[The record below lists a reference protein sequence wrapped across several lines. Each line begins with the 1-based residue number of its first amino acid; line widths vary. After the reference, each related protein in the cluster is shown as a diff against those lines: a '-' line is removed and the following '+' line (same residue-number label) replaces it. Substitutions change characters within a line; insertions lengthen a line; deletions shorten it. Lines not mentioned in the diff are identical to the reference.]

1 MPEDVATAPIE
12 STPQVRTQN
21 RKLVFIAALASV
33 VITAIEST
41 IVSTS
46 MPTVV
51 ASLGGFDLLSWVFT
65 AYLLTQAITVPIYGR
80 LSDLYGR
87 KPILLTG
94 VAFFAVGSLLC
105 GFAPTMFMLVLCRT
119 VQGFGSG
126 ALVSVGRTLI
136 GDIFSGPE
144 RARMQGVVS
153 SGFIGAGLLG
163 PMIGAF
169 LVTHTVWPMIFWINV
184 PIALAAG
191 AILFWGFQEKI
202 EKRRHRIDWGGAALI
217 CVGTGML
224 MFALAQTS
232 AMSFGAK
239 GGLLAAA
246 VAVLF
251 VFVLYERGVPEPIWP
266 MSLFRDRVAAS
277 GNLVSLA
284 TGATTLGIAA
294 YLPVYIQGVI
304 GDSAAVS
311 GVTIM
316 ALSVGGP
323 LGAATAGQVM
333 LRSSYR
339 TSASMGAAIYIVGS
353 IMMTLL
359 TPQSGAAWAA
369 ASGLLIGLGVGMNN
383 NTYLVAVQSEI
394 GLESAWYFD
403 IGFDIHPDSR
413 SGGRRVGF
421 RRYSQ
426 YRAGRL
432 SQRPRRSRNSG
443 DDAGRPRRLAAS
455 HCRRD
460 HSAVRSRAACD
471 LFHSGRDVFR
481 GHCNRLDV
489 AERAR
494 HSLDAED
501 LTDGHEFHA
510 SRSDDRRYP
519 RRLSRAAAHGAA
531 VGADVS

>member
-1 MPEDVATAPIE
+1 MPAEIAEEQGSAGPG
-12 STPQVRTQN
+12 VRTQN

-46 MPTVV
+46 MPTIV
-51 ASLGGFDLLSWVFT
+51 ATLGGFDLLSWVFT

-87 KPILLTG
+87 KPILLIG
-94 VAFFAVGSLLC
+94 VAIFVIGSTLC
-105 GFAPTMFMLVLCRT
+105 GFAGSMFELVLFRT
-119 VQGFGSG
+119 VQGLGSG

-163 PMIGAF
+163 PLVGAF
-169 LVTHTVWPMIFWINV
+169 LVTHTIWPMIFWVNV

-191 AILFWGFQEKI
+191 AILLWGFREHV

-217 CVGTGML
+217 CVGTGTL

-232 AMSFGAK
+232 AMSFAVK
-239 GGLLAAA
+239 GGLLVVA
-246 VAVLF
+246 VAVLS
-251 VFVLYERGVPEPIWP
+251 VFVLYERSVSEPIWP
-266 MSLFRDRVAAS
+266 MSLFQDRVAAS

-339 TSASMGAAIYIVGS
+339 TSASMGAAIYIIGS

-359 TPQSGAAWAA
+359 SPQSSAAWAS
-369 ASGLLIGLGVGMNN
+369 ASGLLMGLGIGMNN
-383 NTYLVAVQSEI
+383 NTYLVAVQSESAWNQRGIATSALMFTRILGQAIGASAFGGILNI
-394 GLESAWYFD
+394 GLADYLNGHD
-403 IGFDIHPDSR
+403 DLVAQVMTPD
-413 SGGRRVGF
+413 G
-421 RRYSQ
+421 
-426 YRAGRL
+426 
-432 SQRPRRSRNSG
+432 
-443 DDAGRPRRLAAS
+443 
-455 HCRRD
+455 
-460 HSAVRSRAACD
+460 RAALPQAIAGTIIGQFD
-471 LFHSGRDVFR
+471 HALHVIFFILVALSFVVIAIGLMLPKGR
-481 GHCNRLDV
+481 GIK
-489 AERAR
+489 
-494 HSLDAED
+494 
-501 LTDGHEFHA
+501 LT
-510 SRSDDRRYP
+510 
-519 RRLSRAAAHGAA
+519 
-531 VGADVS
+531 